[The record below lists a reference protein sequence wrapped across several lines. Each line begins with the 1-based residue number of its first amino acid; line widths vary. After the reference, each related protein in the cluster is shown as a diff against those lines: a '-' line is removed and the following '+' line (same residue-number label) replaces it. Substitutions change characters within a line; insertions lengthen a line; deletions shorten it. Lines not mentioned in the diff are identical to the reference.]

1 MRQQFVSRDN
11 NVPFTVS
18 GSIKLYPF
26 RPGKKNFSVTIVAI
40 QTSSYNVPTINLL
53 FEEEK

>member
-26 RPGKKNFSVTIVAI
+26 RLGKKKFSVTIVAI